1 MNKPAVKILFVASE
15 AEPFARAGGLG
26 SVMYSLP
33 AAMNEIGYD
42 ARVMIPRYLTID
54 EKIHGIVMEKEGIQV
69 PTGNSKGDE
78 YLLCNVKKY
87 IGGTSVA
94 QPTTTYFLE
103 NEEYYE
109 KRANIYGYTDDPIRW
124 ALLSR
129 GVLEFLKVSEWV
141 PDLIICADWQT
152 GYLPNFLKVYYRE
165 DPILSGIRTIF
176 SIHNLSYQGSFNHR
190 FIQPNETDTGESRI
204 PGFDDPKLA
213 KINGMKRGIIYA
225 DLINTVSPTYAK
237 EIMTPEFGEGLE
249 ELLQKRKSGVYGIIN
264 GIDYDL
270 WNPEA
275 DDLIKHHFSHKKLD
289 VRGKNKEFLQKKF
302 KLPNDPETF
311 LVSLVS
317 RMSTQKGFDLIEP
330 VIRSLLRELRMQ
342 LVVVG
347 EGDTTYM
354 KLFQDLQKEFPEQV
368 AANLKFDQ
376 VMPHMIF
383 AGADALLVPSR
394 YEPSGLTQMEAMH
407 FGTIPIVRKTGG
419 LADTVTDFS
428 PQNESS
434 TGFIFEK
441 IDSFSMTIAIVR
453 AYENF
458 QNKLTW
464 QELQKRAMQQD
475 FSWQNSAKQYEKIIH
490 KAERVD
496 PEI

>member
-1 MNKPAVKILFVASE
+1 MNKSAVKILFVASE

-42 ARVMIPRYLTID
+42 ARLMIPRYLTID
-54 EKIHGIVMEKEGIQV
+54 EKAHGIIMEKEGIQV

-78 YLLCNVKKY
+78 YLQCNVKKY
-87 IGGTSVA
+87 IGGTSEG

-109 KRANIYGYTDDPIRW
+109 KRANIYGYSDDPVRW

-129 GVLEFLKVSEWV
+129 GVLEFLKVSAWV
-141 PDLIICADWQT
+141 PDVIICADWQT

-165 DPILSGIRTIF
+165 DPVLSRIKTIF

-190 FIQPNETDTGESRI
+190 FILPKEADTGESRI

-249 ELLQKRKSGVYGIIN
+249 GLLQKRASGVYGIIN
-264 GIDYDL
+264 GIDYAL

-275 DDLIKHHFSHKKLD
+275 DDLIKNHFSYKKLD
-289 VRGKNKEFLQKKF
+289 VRAKNKEFLQKKF
-302 KLPNDPETF
+302 KLPNDSETF

-317 RMSTQKGFDLIEP
+317 RMNTQKGFDLFEP
-330 VIRSLLRELRMQ
+330 VIRSLLKELHMQ

-354 KLFQDLQKEFPEQV
+354 RLFQDLQKEFPEQV
-368 AANLKFDQ
+368 AANLKFDSIL
-376 VMPHMIF
+376 PHTIF

-407 FGTIPIVRKTGG
+407 FGAIPIVRKTGG

-428 PQNESS
+428 PQNETS
-434 TGFIFEK
+434 TGFVFEK
-441 IDSFSMTIAIVR
+441 PESFSMAIAIVR

-458 QNKLTW
+458 QNKPIWLA
-464 QELQKRAMQQD
+464 LQIRAMQQD
-475 FSWQNSAKQYEKIIH
+475 FSWQNSAKQYEKLIL